1 MSPVDFRNLIGR
13 VGRIS
18 YNLYGNVFFVSEDKS
33 ITKDDYI
40 GMLQEQIPEQSLSI
54 ATDPKV
60 LKNVEKK
67 YIVDILKSG
76 SSEIPQRV
84 NANGEALQT
93 EESYIMMRKFG
104 LVLLKDIMEERD
116 SLVHREFSDLLTADD
131 EIAIREKFKSSATLP
146 DDDINTSVDQTKKL
160 IIAIKT
166 P

>member
-1 MSPVDFRNLIGR
+1 
-13 VGRIS
+13 
-18 YNLYGNVFFVSEDKS
+18 
-33 ITKDDYI
+33 
-40 GMLQEQIPEQSLSI
+40 MLQEQIPEQSLSI

-116 SLVHREFSDLLTADD
+116 SLVHREFSDLLTPDD
-131 EIAIREKFKSSATLP
+131 EAVIREKFRNSVTLP

-160 IIAIKT
+160 IIAIKKGLKY
-166 P
+166 PPCNGGFKYDDVIEFLNELSNIFD